1 MRSSPRMILITLV
14 SNSSKRAGI
23 HKLLSNVQ
31 KLRPN
36 CSLGHMINRQSIT
49 PPQAD
54 GALKTLINL
63 SSYLW
68 HTHCLH
74 AFINYDIKRVNPK
87 LIGSRFR
94 VPACP
99 GATGCGYA
107 IVFSVYDFLAFH
119 HRILTCQVWARGS
132 RVTTY

>member
-1 MRSSPRMILITLV
+1 MVAFFRNIGIIPISILLNGRILF
-14 SNSSKRAGI
+14 
-23 HKLLSNVQ
+23 
-31 KLRPN
+31 
-36 CSLGHMINRQSIT
+36 SI
-49 PPQAD
+49 
-54 GALKTLINL
+54 I
-63 SSYLW
+63 
-68 HTHCLH
+68 
-74 AFINYDIKRVNPK
+74 PK